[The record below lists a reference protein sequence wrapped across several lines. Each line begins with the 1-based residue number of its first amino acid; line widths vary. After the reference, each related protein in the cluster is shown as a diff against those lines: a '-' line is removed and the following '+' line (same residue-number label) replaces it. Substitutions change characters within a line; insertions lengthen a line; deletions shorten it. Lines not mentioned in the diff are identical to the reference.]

1 MLVSVLIDPVPGRKK
16 GLPSLSRSRHRRI
29 GQLACHG
36 GCKGLSCGR
45 AITCDRQFQDPW
57 ACTRCHHTA
66 KAPFPGLRWRPPAL
80 LPLFHHLRPLP
91 PAAFTPLSLRP
102 FCRRRGMPLPL
113 RRRRLALRLATR
125 NAIVEPRGLPMLPG
139 PLDRLAERVEIAI
152 VLIVGVGQN
161 LRVLLGHLQL
171 AGARLLRHAGLQ
183 HPDRIM
189 QTDSG
194 RTSRRPALATSPRTF
209 TVPPSISQTVF

>member
-1 MLVSVLIDPVPGRKK
+1 MSRDPVPGRTK
-16 GLPSLSRSRHRRI
+16 GKRTSLVLQISSPSDRSTGMPWRLQRTLMQSRNHMRPPIS
-29 GQLACHG
+29 G
-36 GCKGLSCGR
+36 
-45 AITCDRQFQDPW
+45 FPW

-139 PLDRLAERVEIAI
+139 PLDCVVGLREGLRGVTLYITWSRCFERRSKERKRAAT
-152 VLIVGVGQN
+152 
-161 LRVLLGHLQL
+161 H
-171 AGARLLRHAGLQ
+171 HGLWT
-183 HPDRIM
+183 HPRPEAPDRAA
-189 QTDSG
+189 
-194 RTSRRPALATSPRTF
+194 RRRGPGC
-209 TVPPSISQTVF
+209 